1 MKALKLNPTLT
12 QRNPHNVERSGFH
25 RGEHVAYGT
34 NREGAHDVWRVRK
47 IGNRYE
53 ATARATGERL
63 SGRTLKEVGAAIEAQ
78 SPRFEDGKVPHR
90 NPPLRDNV
98 YLATVRMA
106 RGKHRYFGAFAEF
119 DEVIK
124 QPGAGH
130 VVTYVLNVAGDRLI
144 LQNVTPEGIYHFR
157 SEDGATF
164 TGEKVSAEEVKAKIA
179 DAVSLESP
187 EDYYHDQNLP
197 RKSPH
202 RNPPK
207 PGTYA
212 GGVGFWRKSIGLS
225 EGAPKHLV
233 PRPKHT
239 TDVDYV
245 EYVRPLAGEPV
256 FELGGNRYQYV
267 VGRYPSGR
275 EDIAV
280 YSYAGDVT
288 HGYAF
293 FRRMLNLP

>member
-1 MKALKLNPTLT
+1 MKALKLNP
-12 QRNPHNVERSGFH
+12 HNVDRSGFH

-34 NREGAHDVWRVRK
+34 NREGNHDVWRVRK
-47 IGNRYE
+47 MGNRYE

-78 SPRFEDGKVPHR
+78 SPRFDEGKAPQR
-90 NPPLRDNV
+90 NPIVKGSELYP
-98 YLATVRMA
+98 
-106 RGKHRYFGAFAEF
+106 AEQ
-119 DEVIK
+119 E
-124 QPGAGH
+124 
-130 VVTYVLNVAGDRLI
+130 
-144 LQNVTPEGIYHFR
+144 
-157 SEDGATF
+157 
-164 TGEKVSAEEVKAKIA
+164 KAKRMYVHRFTQSHIPEWARRPRPDGGEYEPQFA
-179 DAVSLESP
+179 DDQDWLEHSEFAVTKSGVLDKRHRSITSHP
-187 EDYYHDQNLP
+187 TWP
-197 RKSPH
+197 TRKAAQ

-212 GGVGFWRKSIGLS
+212 GGVGFWRKSIGLA
-225 EGAPKHLV
+225 EGKPKHLGS
-233 PRPKHT
+233 RPQHT

-280 YSYAGDVT
+280 YSFAGDVT

-293 FRRMLNLP
+293 FRRMLNLT

>member
-12 QRNPHNVERSGFH
+12 LADAKRQVKAMGLTLVRKADTDEYVVKSPDGGTYHTDDLADAVGTARDLSGRPAVMGGKSSHRNPHNVERSGFH

-47 IGNRYE
+47 MGNRYE

-78 SPRFEDGKVPHR
+78 SPRFDEGKVP
-90 NPPLRDNV
+90 
-98 YLATVRMA
+98 
-106 RGKHRYFGAFAEF
+106 
-119 DEVIK
+119 
-124 QPGAGH
+124 Q
-130 VVTYVLNVAGDRLI
+130 
-144 LQNVTPEGIYHFR
+144 
-157 SEDGATF
+157 
-164 TGEKVSAEEVKAKIA
+164 
-179 DAVSLESP
+179 
-187 EDYYHDQNLP
+187 
-197 RKSPH
+197 

-212 GGVGFWRKSIGLS
+212 GGVGFWRKSIGLA
-225 EGAPKHLV
+225 EGTPKHLG

-280 YSYAGDVT
+280 YSFAGDVT

-293 FRRMLNLP
+293 FRRMLNLT